1 MLGSPTH
8 VMGEGALELRILS
21 GRDIAALLPMDA
33 CIDLMGRTLTAVS
46 AGGATVPPRAAVP
59 ASPAGLMAWMPGA
72 LADPACFGVKL
83 LSLFPGNP
91 AAGLS
96 SHLGLIVLF
105 EPEHG
110 RPVALLDAAEI
121 TAIRTAAA
129 SGLATRLLARED
141 AGDLAILGAGEQ
153 ARSHLAA
160 MRTVRDVRRVRVWTR
175 TEASARAFADE
186 QGQRHGLAI
195 EVASDARAAADG
207 ADLICTVTASRTPV
221 LQGAW
226 IARGAHVNAAGASRP
241 DAAELDTEAV
251 VRSRYFVDFREST
264 VREAGDY
271 LTALA
276 AGAITP
282 EHIAGEVGE
291 VAAGAKSGRR
301 SADEITVFRSL
312 GLAPEDLAA
321 AHFVLEAARTKG
333 VGQVAT
339 L

>member
-1 MLGSPTH
+1 MLA
-8 VMGEGALELRILS
+8 EGAMELRILA

-33 CIDLMGRTLTAVS
+33 CIDLMGRTLAAVS
-46 AGGATVPPRAAVP
+46 AGGATVPPRAVMP
-59 ASPAGLMAWMPGA
+59 ASPAGMMAWMPGA
-72 LADPACFGVKL
+72 LAEPGCFGVKL

-96 SHLGLIVLF
+96 SHLGLVVLF

-110 RPVALLDAAEI
+110 RPVALLDAAEL

-141 AGDLAILGAGEQ
+141 AADLAILGAGEQ

-160 MRTVRDVRRVRVWTR
+160 MLAVRPVRRVRVWSR
-175 TEASARAFADE
+175 TAASADAFADE
-186 QGQRHGLAI
+186 QGARHGIAI
-195 EVASDARAAADG
+195 EVAPTARAAVED
-207 ADLICTVTASRTPV
+207 ADLICTVTAARSPV
-221 LQGAW
+221 LEGAW
-226 IARGAHVNAAGASRP
+226 MAPGAHVNAAGASRP

-251 VRSRYFVDFREST
+251 VRARYFVDFREST

-271 LTALA
+271 LAALA

-282 EHIAGEVGE
+282 QHIAGEIGE
-291 VAAGAKSGRR
+291 VASGTRPGRR
-301 SADEITVFRSL
+301 SAEEITVFRSL
-312 GLAPEDLAA
+312 GIAAEDLAA
-321 AHFVLEAARTKG
+321 AQFVLEAARAAG
-333 VGQVAT
+333 VGQTAN